1 MFSNDLVIKILNYI
15 DNNLYKKISIEEL
28 SDLFHYN
35 KDYIMRLFKRE
46 IGYTITNYINCKR
59 IYNSL
64 HSFIYNDI
72 SILNISI
79 NYGFYSQEY
88 YSEIFHKII
97 GVSPTTYNK
106 FINYRSF
113 VSIKDTNT
121 IQKRIAK
128 LDYDFRRINTYI
140 NNVPPKST
148 IKVLSIFK

>member
-15 DNNLYKKISIEEL
+15 DNNLYKKISIDEL
-28 SDLFHYN
+28 AETFHFN

-46 IGYTITNYINCKR
+46 THFTITNYINSKR

-64 HSFIYNDI
+64 KSFIYTDL

-88 YSEIFHKII
+88 YCEMFHRII
-97 GVSPTTYNK
+97 GVSPSTYYK
-106 FINYRSF
+106 FINFRSS
-113 VSIKDTNT
+113 VSIKDTEK
-121 IQKRIAK
+121 IQTNISR

-148 IKVLSIFK
+148 VKVLSIFK

>member
-28 SDLFHYN
+28 SDLFNYN

-113 VSIKDTNT
+113 ISIKDTNT

-128 LDYDFRRINTYI
+128 LDYDFRRINAYI
-140 NNVPPKST
+140 SNVPPKST
-148 IKVLSIFK
+148 VKVLSIFK

>member
-79 NYGFYSQEY
+79 NYGF
-88 YSEIFHKII
+88 
-97 GVSPTTYNK
+97 
-106 FINYRSF
+106 
-113 VSIKDTNT
+113 
-121 IQKRIAK
+121 
-128 LDYDFRRINTYI
+128 
-140 NNVPPKST
+140 
-148 IKVLSIFK
+148 

>member
-1 MFSNDLVIKILNYI
+1 MFSNELVIKILNYI
-15 DNNLYKKISIEEL
+15 DNNLYKKIPIDEL
-28 SDLFHYN
+28 SNIFHYN

-46 IGYTITNYINCKR
+46 IGYTITNYINTKR

-64 HSFIYNDI
+64 KSYIYTDL

-88 YSEIFHKII
+88 YCEMFHKII
-97 GVSPTTYNK
+97 GVPPSTYYK
-106 FINYRSF
+106 FINSRSF
-113 VSIKDTNT
+113 VSIKDTEI
-121 IQKRIAK
+121 IQNSISKI
-128 LDYDFRRINTYI
+128 DYDYRRIDNYI

>member
-128 LDYDFRRINTYI
+128 LDYEFRRINTYI

-148 IKVLSIFK
+148 VKVLSIFK

>member
-1 MFSNDLVIKILNYI
+1 MTCNHLITHQN
-15 DNNLYKKISIEEL
+15 
-28 SDLFHYN
+28 
-35 KDYIMRLFKRE
+35 
-46 IGYTITNYINCKR
+46 YTITNYINCKR

-128 LDYDFRRINTYI
+128 LDYEFRRINTYI

-148 IKVLSIFK
+148 VKVLSIFK

>member
-46 IGYTITNYINCKR
+46 IGYTIINYINCKK

>member
-15 DNNLYKKISIEEL
+15 DNNLYKKISMEEL

-148 IKVLSIFK
+148 VKVLSIFK

>member
-128 LDYDFRRINTYI
+128 LDYDFRRINNYI

-148 IKVLSIFK
+148 VKVLSIFK

>member
-106 FINYRSF
+106 FINHRSF

>member
-59 IYNSL
+59 IFNSL

>member
-28 SDLFHYN
+28 SDFFHYN

-59 IYNSL
+59 IFNSL

>member
-1 MFSNDLVIKILNYI
+1 MFSNDLVRKILNYI

>member
-128 LDYDFRRINTYI
+128 LDYDFRRINNYI

>member
-148 IKVLSIFK
+148 VKVLSIFK

>member
-1 MFSNDLVIKILNYI
+1 MFSNGLVIKILNYI